1 MAARKPAATAPRK
14 TINRTWHAAH
24 PMPPRATTVERLKWH
39 RAHAKA
45 CGCRPIPSSLLEP
58 SPAKTPAKTP
68 AKGRSS
74 PATGHL
80 PAARAAKRARTAVP
94 AAAAVHARL
103 GKICLGLPDT
113 TEVEAWGHPTFRVA
127 GKIFVGFG
135 GTGDGG
141 ASMSVKTTPE
151 MQTALVSSDPRF
163 SIAAYVG
170 KHGWVSMSLP
180 AGRRIDWNEIEA
192 LVRGSY
198 RLVAPAKLAAALPPP

>member
-1 MAARKPAATAPRK
+1 MAGRKPAAEVQRKLRK
-14 TINRTWHAAH
+14 TINKSWHQAH
-24 PMPPRATTVERLKWH
+24 SLPARATDAERLKWH

-45 CGCRPIPSSLLEP
+45 CGCRPIPTSLQRP
-58 SPAKTPAKTP
+58 S
-68 AKGRSS
+68 G
-74 PATGHL
+74 TGAVVRK
-80 PAARAAKRARTAVP
+80 PPVRAAAHAAKRTRTAAPSV
-94 AAAAVHARL
+94 AAVHARL
-103 GKICLGLPDT
+103 GKICLDLPDT

-151 MQTALVSSDPRF
+151 MQAALVSSDPRF
-163 SIAAYVG
+163 TVAAYVG
-170 KHGWVSMSLP
+170 KHGWVSLALP
-180 AGRRIDWNEIEA
+180 AGTRIDWNEVEA